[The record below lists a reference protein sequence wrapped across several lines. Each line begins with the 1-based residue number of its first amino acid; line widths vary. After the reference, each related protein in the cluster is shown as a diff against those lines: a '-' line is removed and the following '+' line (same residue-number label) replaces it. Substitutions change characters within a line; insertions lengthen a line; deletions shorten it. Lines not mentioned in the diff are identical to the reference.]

1 MTILSRYS
9 NAGSVILQGGFAGI
23 DGRYARS
30 LIRPGTSPSARAWA
44 GISPRN
50 AKLQRRSTI
59 ISGGWSSSHRP
70 VLPSWTCTKIITST
84 ITLHDRSVRLP
95 PGYWYGSV
103 PSMNPTRISS
113 LKALSG
119 IRPHGRLSGNSRER
133 TLRGRRF
140 LLTRQIGRNLS
151 GVKAS
156 SGCLHTPDFCRY
168 RSLKS
173 STAGLRRQQTAST
186 PT

>member
-1 MTILSRYS
+1 MIILSRYS

-23 DGRYARS
+23 DGQYARS

-84 ITLHDRSVRLP
+84 ITSHDRSARLP
-95 PGYWYGSV
+95 RATGMDRTIDESDQNLVLKSV
-103 PSMNPTRISS
+103 V
-113 LKALSG
+113 G

-168 RSLKS
+168 RSLES